1 VSSIVAVA
9 VSEPEV
15 PLIVI
20 EARPVTACLLAFSV
34 RMLVPAVGFLL
45 NAAVTPLGRPE
56 AERLTLPVN
65 PYTPVTVM
73 VVSLE
78 APGLTVNEAG
88 EALNVNVGAGFTVR
102 TTEDVAVV

>member
-1 VSSIVAVA
+1 MAVS

-20 EARPVTACLLAFSV
+20 EARPVTASLLAFSV

-56 AERLTLPVN
+56 AERLTLPMN
-65 PYTPVTVM
+65 PFTLITVM

-78 APGLTVNEAG
+78 APELTDNEPG
-88 EALNVNVGAGFTVR
+88 EAFSVKVGAGFTVR